1 LPKHAVFSAFF
12 PTFVSNNKYNNL
24 YMKITKVNT
33 MVGEF
38 KSPVST
44 ELSAVVE
51 RMQAPKTKEIA
62 DRIASIALQSRL
74 MVENGGPR

>member
-1 LPKHAVFSAFF
+1 
-12 PTFVSNNKYNNL
+12 
-24 YMKITKVNT
+24 MKITKVNT

-62 DRIASIALQSRL
+62 DRIALQSRL
-74 MVENGGPR
+74 MIENGGPR